1 MRETDALNWGSR
13 NVARI
18 IERHKCSQLTPSE
31 PPNKLSWWLG
41 ARRPFATS
49 ASPEF
54 TLFLPLFVFRQSLER
69 SPVDPCLKIEVA
81 EAMQRERRVR
91 RAIAHALL
99 S

>member
-41 ARRPFATS
+41 ARRPFVIS
-49 ASPEF
+49 SSPEF
-54 TLFLPLFVFRQSLER
+54 ILFLHLFVFRQSVTC
-69 SPVDPCLKIEVA
+69 SSVDPRLNCEVA
-81 EAMQRERRVR
+81 EAMLRKRPVR
-91 RAIAHALL
+91 RANAHVLL